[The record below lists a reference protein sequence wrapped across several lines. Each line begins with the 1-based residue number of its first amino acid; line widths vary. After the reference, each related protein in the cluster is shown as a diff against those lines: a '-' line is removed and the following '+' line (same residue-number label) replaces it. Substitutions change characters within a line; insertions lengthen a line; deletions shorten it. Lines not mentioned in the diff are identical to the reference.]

1 VIVNVGAMT
10 ADIDSDSCEAVDV
23 LVSVRVPD
31 PGAAAAGEDD
41 GLVGVRGLDVSGFFV
56 DEGHGFYECTDYT
69 VINAPQVVANPSSG
83 WIFTSWMVWLLPGT
97 RVNFVPG
104 PYTTA

>member
-31 PGAAAAGEDD
+31 PGAAAAGEGD
-41 GLVGVRGLDVSGFFV
+41 GLAGVCGLDVSGF
-56 DEGHGFYECTDYT
+56 GFY
-69 VINAPQVVANPSSG
+69 G
-83 WIFTSWMVWLLPGT
+83 GHVWRYCCGRWLI
-97 RVNFVPG
+97 
-104 PYTTA
+104 